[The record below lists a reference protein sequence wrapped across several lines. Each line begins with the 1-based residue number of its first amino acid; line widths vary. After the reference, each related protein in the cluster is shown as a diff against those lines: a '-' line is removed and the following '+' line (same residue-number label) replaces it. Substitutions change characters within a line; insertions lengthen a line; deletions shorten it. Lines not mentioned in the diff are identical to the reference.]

1 MTHHSISLMTSLP
14 VICVSEKSI
23 TARKSASTN
32 QKLNLENHRQ
42 LKIFLLSEINF
53 KCILIDLRSFAIL
66 RKKIPSVGPW
76 RTFWTKNFVDG
87 LFGKFVRLVIC
98 SGAVCFSLARK
109 IFSILFSINQNGRAR
124 FIDQSKSSI
133 SHYSHYDSRIS
144 KGTLLSISEKK
155 WTKMENAENQWRL
168 DLQSVLNETNQL
180 TISAS
185 GTNLNLQLIQVQRK

>member
-1 MTHHSISLMTSLP
+1 MMTSLL
-14 VICVSEKSI
+14 VIGVSKKSI

-32 QKLNLENHRQ
+32 QKLNLESHRQ

-53 KCILIDLRSFAIL
+53 KCIFIDLRSFAIL
-66 RKKIPSVGPW
+66 RKNPVRRALADIQ
-76 RTFWTKNFVDG
+76 KNLVDG